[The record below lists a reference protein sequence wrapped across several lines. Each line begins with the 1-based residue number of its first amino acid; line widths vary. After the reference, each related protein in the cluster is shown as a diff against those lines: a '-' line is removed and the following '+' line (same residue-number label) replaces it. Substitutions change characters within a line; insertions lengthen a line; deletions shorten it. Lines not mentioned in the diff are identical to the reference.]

1 MNNLK
6 NKKDTFKKCIKQSF
20 ILSSILGVIM
30 LYVLLLYKTMDTPIE
45 RFVVIMLGI
54 FLLIP
59 TVPIIITF
67 LIHSIINV
75 GVQPDIN
82 QKNNSSFNVKI
93 PKPRSTTITTEQ
105 TKPKLKVVTTQGYTE
120 FNNIL
125 KASVQNKLMNR
136 QSILQLKCE
145 LIYRLGTHIEVYK
158 NFKFQ
163 NDLHEIYTLSKS
175 SVLTKDDYEYLT
187 QFISNNLNLSK
198 EA

>member
-20 ILSSILGVIM
+20 ILSGMLGVIM

-75 GVQPDIN
+75 GRQPNVD
-82 QKNNSSFNVKI
+82 QKNNSSFNANV
-93 PKPRSTTITTEQ
+93 PKPKSTTTEQ
-105 TKPKLKVVTTQGYTE
+105 TKPNLKVVTTQGYTE

-158 NFKFQ
+158 NFQFQ